1 MILIK
6 RNNFGITAIHITPP
20 QKREL
25 KPRQKV
31 VGAFAKGSVTR
42 AKSKIR
48 EYVANSNFNAFCTFT
63 FSGRNFDRYNFME
76 CRKFITDY
84 FTHKLMVSNW
94 LVVPEFHADGAI
106 HFHGFMNIDKKSLKY
121 GYSKKDSHG
130 RMHMHFYSEAINRD
144 IGRNDFQFFTPTSI
158 NELKSVCA
166 YILKYVTKDV
176 AKVFPLVYFCSRG
189 LKQDTVLLRLER
201 QNEAQ
206 GFFFFCDI
214 YKIREYSTAHCS
226 QFFLTEEQYQ
236 AYIRYKWFYDVQFDG
251 NNQIIELHR
260 PQQMKI

>member
-1 MILIK
+1 MIAIK

-25 KPRQKV
+25 RARQKV

-84 FTHKLMVSNW
+84 FTHKLMVLNW
-94 LVVPEFHADGAI
+94 LVVPEFHEDGAI

-130 RMHMHFYSEAINRD
+130 RMHMHFYSETINRD

-166 YILKYVTKDV
+166 YVLKYVTKDV

-189 LKQDTVLLRLER
+189 LKQDTVLLRLKK
-201 QNEAQ
+201 QTDVQ
-206 GFFFFCDI
+206 GFFSFCDT
-214 YKIREYSTAHCS
+214 YNIREHSTAHCNM
-226 QFFLTEEQYQ
+226 FFLTEEQYQ
-236 AYIRYKWFYDVQFDG
+236 LYIHFKWFWDVQ
-251 NNQIIELHR
+251 NNDNYQIIELR
-260 PQQMKI
+260 KPQQLKI

>member
-1 MILIK
+1 MIVFK
-6 RNNFGITAIHITPP
+6 RNNLGITAVHATPP

-25 KPRQKV
+25 GTRRETA
-31 VGAFAKGSVTR
+31 GAFAEGSITR

-63 FSGRNFDRYNFME
+63 FSGRKFDRHNFME

-84 FTHKLMVSNW
+84 FTHKLMISNW

-121 GYSKKDSHG
+121 GYSKKDSRG

-144 IGRNDFQFFTPTSI
+144 IGRNDFQFFTPTST

-189 LKQDTVLLRLER
+189 LKKDTVILRLEK
-201 QNEAQ
+201 QIDVQ
-206 GFFFFCDI
+206 GFFSFCDT
-214 YKIREYSTAHCS
+214 YNIREYSTAHCNL
-226 QFFLTEEQYQ
+226 FFLTEEQYLL
-236 AYIRYKWFYDVQFDG
+236 YIHFRWFYDVQFSDDY
-251 NNQIIELHR
+251 QIIELHK

>member
-1 MILIK
+1 MIIIK
-6 RNNFGITAIHITPP
+6 QNNFGITAVHTTPP
-20 QKREL
+20 KKREPKL
-25 KPRQKV
+25 RQKV
-31 VGAFAKGSVTR
+31 AGVFAENSITR

-63 FSGRNFDRYNFME
+63 FSGRNFDRNNFMD

-84 FTHKLMVSNW
+84 FTHKLMISNW

-130 RMHMHFYSEAINRD
+130 RIHMHFYSEAINRD
-144 IGRNDFQFFTPTSI
+144 IGRNDFQFFTSTSI

-176 AKVFPLVYFCSRG
+176 AKVFPLAYFCSRG
-189 LKQDTVLLRLER
+189 LKQDTVLLRLEK
-201 QNEAQ
+201 QTDVQ
-206 GFFFFCDI
+206 GFFSFCDT
-214 YKIREYSTAHCS
+214 YNIRTYSTAHFNL
-226 QFFLTEEQYQ
+226 FFLTEEQYQ
-236 AYIRYKWFYDVQFDG
+236 LYLHFKWFYDLQFDY
-251 NNQIIELHR
+251 NYQIIELHK
-260 PQQMKI
+260 PQQLKI

>member
-1 MILIK
+1 MIVIK
-6 RNNFGITAIHITPP
+6 RNNFGITAVHVTPS

-25 KPRQKV
+25 RTRQKT

-63 FSGRNFDRYNFME
+63 FSGRNFDRHNFMD

-84 FTHKLMVSNW
+84 FTHKLMISNW

-106 HFHGFMNIDKKSLKY
+106 HFHGFVNIDKKSLKY
-121 GYSKKDSHG
+121 GFSKKDSHG

-144 IGRNDFQFFTPTSI
+144 IGRNDFQFFAPTSV

-166 YILKYVTKDV
+166 YVLKYVTKDV
-176 AKVFPLVYFCSRG
+176 AKIFPLMYFCSRG
-189 LKQDTVLLRLER
+189 LKEDTILLRLEK
-201 QNEAQ
+201 QNEVQ
-206 GFFFFCDI
+206 GFFFFCDEC
-214 YKIREYSTAHCS
+214 KIREYSTVRCNL
-226 QFFLTEEQYQ
+226 FYLTEEQYQ
-236 AYIRYKWFYDVQFDG
+236 FYICHKWFYDVQFDD
-251 NNQIIELHR
+251 NYQIIEFHK